1 MLQDLRPP
9 SPYKQNDEG
18 FHFLYDTTRGRW
30 LSVERARYTFGINHV
45 RASGKRWLTIDN
57 IPSNLGGYI
66 VERHSRITT
75 VAFTAQ
81 TPGNGTIQ
89 VCLPDG
95 TPLYNLNV
103 SNEATKVIPNLDIPV
118 VKETQLSALLFLG
131 EFDYPKLTI
140 ELASE
145 FI

>member
-18 FHFLYDTTRGRW
+18 FHFLYDKLRDTW

-45 RASGKRWLTIDN
+45 RAKSKRWMAIFN
-57 IPSNLGGYI
+57 IPSNLGGYV
-66 VERHSRITT
+66 VERQSRITT
-75 VAFTAQ
+75 VSFTAY

-89 VCLPDG
+89 LCRPDE
-95 TPLYNLNV
+95 TPIYDLNV
-103 SNEATKVIPNLDIPV
+103 ANENTKVILNLDIPIA
-118 VKETQLSALLFLG
+118 KDTQLSALLFLG
-131 EFDYPKLTI
+131 EFDYPKLTV

-145 FI
+145 LV